1 MTIELRDVTEQD
13 IAIFFDF
20 MQDKEQ
26 QWQAA
31 FISEHPEDQAAH
43 TNHWNKILADP
54 ANLNLTIEVDGLVVG
69 NIGRWWLDGV
79 PQLTYWVGNQYSNK
93 GYATEALKLFL
104 TIETNRPLEARC
116 AFDNQGSIRVLEKN
130 GFVLAGSDHYFSN
143 ARKEEITELIFRLT

>member
-1 MTIELRDVTEQD
+1 MPITLREVTEQD
-13 IAIFFDF
+13 VEVFFDF

-31 FISEHPEDQAAH
+31 FIAEHPEDYTAH

-54 ANLNLTIEVDGLVVG
+54 ANVNLTIELDGAVVG

-79 PQLTYWVGNQYSNK
+79 PQLTYWIGKQNANK

-130 GFVLAGSDHYFSN
+130 GFVLAGSDQYFSN

>member
-1 MTIELRDVTEQD
+1 MTLQLRNVTEGD
-13 IAIFFDF
+13 VEIFFGF
-20 MQDKEQ
+20 MQDKEL

-31 FISEHPEDQAAH
+31 FISEHPEDQTAH
-43 TNHWNKILADP
+43 TTHWSKILADP
-54 ANLNLTIEVDGLVVG
+54 ANLNLTIEVDGVVVG

-79 PQLTYWVGNQYSNK
+79 PQLTYWIGKQHTNK

-104 TIETNRPLEARC
+104 TRETNRPLEARC

-130 GFVLAGSDHYFSN
+130 DFVLTASDQYFSN